1 MLKEKIFYSYFPS
14 SAESLSKLYLV
25 LFKEQ
30 ELAWPRLREGVAAL
44 KGVEVRTLHCNG
56 YDVQLQFNPKRIH
69 STGAKVDAKSI
80 QERKCFLCLANLPDE
95 QQGILYKN
103 EFLLLCNP
111 APIFHHHGTIVH
123 IHHIPQAIEGQVDV
137 VLNLVKDLAPSF
149 TLFYNGPQCGASAPD
164 HLHFQASPAGKIPIE
179 LESLDSHRI
188 EHKKTWNHVQI
199 FTMKNYGRGI
209 VILDSD
215 NTQELSALFEQIVSV
230 MRNMLAV
237 KEEPPLNIIFT
248 YSTGR
253 WRIIIIP
260 RTKHRPDVYFKEG
273 ADKILISPASV
284 DIGGLVITPI
294 EKDFRNVDAT
304 VIQTIFWEVSF
315 HQEMIQQILDHI

>member
-1 MLKEKIFYSYFPS
+1 MLKEKIFYSYIPS

-30 ELAWPRLREGVAAL
+30 ELAWPRLRDGVAAL
-44 KGVEVRTLHCNG
+44 KGVEVRTLQCNG

-80 QERKCFLCLANLPDE
+80 HERKCFLCLENLPSE
-95 QQGILYKN
+95 QQGIIYKN

-111 APIFHHHGTIVH
+111 VPIFHHHGTIVH
-123 IHHIPQAIEGQVDV
+123 VHHSPQAIQGQFDLI
-137 VLNLVKDLAPSF
+137 LNLVKDLAPSF

-164 HLHFQASPAGKIPIE
+164 HLHFQASPAGKIPVE
-179 LESLDSHRI
+179 LDSLDSRRI
-188 EHKKTWNHVQI
+188 EYRKTWNHVNI

-215 NTQELSALFEQIVSV
+215 DSQELSALFLQILSV
-230 MRNMLAV
+230 MRNILPT

-248 YSTGR
+248 CRNSR

-260 RTKHRPDVYFKEG
+260 RTKHRPDVYFEEG
-273 ADKILISPASV
+273 EDKILISPASV

-294 EKDFRNVDAT
+294 EKDFRRVDAT
-304 VIQTIFWEVSF
+304 VIQTIFREVSF
-315 HQEMIQQILDHI
+315 DQGMIQQILDQI